1 MFIRTTRCKM
11 SLAFLSPTSVL
22 PRVNYCGGHHLL
34 LPGPKIHHP
43 RALQPGL
50 RSVFAGF
57 DSDFFTMPSPLLGIP
72 PTLTRFTDETLRHSS
87 PRYEITENDE
97 QFRLAVDVPGMK
109 TDNLKIELE
118 DDGRVMHISG
128 ERKEETGKSYK
139 EYKFDKRFTLR
150 KDLDTSKIT
159 AHLSDGVLVVTS
171 PKLESLPPA
180 TQPIAIVQGEMP
192 ALKDVDAKKKGAEVA
207 P

>member
-22 PRVNYCGGHHLL
+22 PRVNYCGGHHML

-43 RALQPGL
+43 RALHGL

-180 TQPIAIVQGEMP
+180 TQPIAIVHGEAP

>member
-1 MFIRTTRCKM
+1 
-11 SLAFLSPTSVL
+11 
-22 PRVNYCGGHHLL
+22 VNYCGGHHLL

-97 QFRLAVDVPGMK
+97 QFRLAVDVPGTK

-180 TQPIAIVQGEMP
+180 TQPIAIVQGEAP